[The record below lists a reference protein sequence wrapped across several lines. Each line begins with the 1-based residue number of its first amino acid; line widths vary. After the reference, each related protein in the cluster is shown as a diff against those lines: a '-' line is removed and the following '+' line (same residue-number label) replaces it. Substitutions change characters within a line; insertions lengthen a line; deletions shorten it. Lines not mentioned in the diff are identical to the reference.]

1 MGDPLTIA
9 EDLDEQGRLT
19 EVYGR
24 LRLKLLDLSKKN
36 RMLNYNLGS
45 RSKRHLQI
53 VDEVMD
59 EIYKKLA
66 GEDAA
71 LRIEPLD
78 EPEDVPPEEKTEE
91 FIGALEH
98 AKVSHLEYLT
108 KLEALESAGRDDELA
123 LAKLERELRDHIR
136 SEFGL
141 PPRPKK
147 AEINR
152 ADLARQAG
160 IDPNFELSPV
170 KTKASHSDGALQT
183 LRFPDELD
191 RIMGKIVADAKLAE
205 QEMGISTLFLSFG
218 FLEWY
223 ESDVSDK
230 KAFAP
235 LLLLPVTVDVKKQY
249 GKNTY
254 SLSASEGSAESNL
267 SLQKLLETN
276 VAFNRKLP
284 AFESGDEEGV
294 GSIEAYF
301 DGVREAITGLGR
313 WQIHRWM
320 VLGHFAFGRF
330 AVYADLS
337 PDNWTVDPVDHPLV
351 GSILRGSDG
360 TKGTGDGALLPGD
373 PADYAI
379 DDPQIEAIAPFLIQD
394 ADASQHSA
402 LIDAMKGHNLVIHG
416 PPGTGKSQ
424 TIANIIANGLAANK
438 TILFVAEKQ
447 AALEVVKRRLAKA
460 GIGEFCLELHSDKAS
475 PKAVLE
481 SIEERLKVRPIAVPA
496 APGRS
501 QHENRVEIARYLDAL
516 HAVQASGRTPFDL
529 IWQALRGSTL
539 NAGAVESLSGA
550 ALPPELLNSA
560 ANLSQV
566 EADLGRFAGA
576 SEAFLRSF
584 GHPAES
590 LWSKAGFSNVQSA
603 QIDDLLTCLV
613 KIDGSARTLSSCITD
628 NSDFGIGSLADLKA
642 AVKAGE
648 ALQDG
653 PVPELVGAVSQ
664 LDPDELIAALNSQR
678 KLDEASRAL
687 AACPPIGPQNTDVFR
702 SAVELGKMPLPEIYF
717 ENTPADL
724 LRIANE
730 TVENDLL
737 LKNAITEFV
746 PVLELFRL
754 DGKCPATSL
763 DAIAKAVIAS
773 TKISQEHRSALYMNQ
788 AIDVTAFGPLRERWM
803 SLVAKEREWRQYLT
817 AYGREAWPAPAS
829 LRSASVLLKK
839 GNVGRAFAAI
849 SGAAKPVNEL
859 VTRLGL
865 TDSDKAAEDLAA
877 LAGHVDAIDTF
888 EADEGAEQV
897 LGTSWL
903 GLDTK
908 FDLIDFGIKVRQY
921 LTDQVGQDLMLRLL
935 QIPQES
941 VRRLHSFE
949 TSATNL
955 RKIISARTARLDD
968 RSVDLTMTRLDNQ
981 IALMRR
987 VVAVDGV
994 GALARIEV
1002 PIRELVEISK
1012 FELDRSKILAV
1023 LDASPL
1029 KVAAEHFASLPGG
1042 EVKAFVA
1049 LDWLRAVK
1057 AVGMP
1062 ENLLRRLISPTAADE
1077 FARLKSIASRA
1088 AGPLALYDGQVEL
1101 LISQFGAVAYA
1112 RSEPGIVSE
1121 AVSALLERK
1130 DELRELL
1137 ALYRERRILDSL
1149 GLSEFLECAD
1159 RERIEPLH
1167 LPQLLEA
1174 VLARRGAEYAKTAAS
1189 ALQDNTGSSLEVR
1202 RKQFAEKDRSKIKDD
1217 RLRIKANLL
1226 TKKPLPGSDF
1236 GKKKTWT
1243 EMALLEH
1250 EIAKQKR
1257 FVPVRALLAQAGKSI
1272 QALKPCFM
1280 MSPLSLAKFMKAG
1293 SLSFDI
1299 LVIDEASQMRPQ
1311 DALGAMLRS
1320 KQIVVVGDQKQLPPT
1335 DFFAR
1340 SGDAGTGDDDD
1351 FEDLDDESIL
1361 ESCQK
1366 TFGQRRPLRW
1376 HYRSRCESLIRFSN
1390 EQFYRREL
1398 ITFPASKPAS
1408 FSIDLVR
1415 VQGTFQA
1422 RCNPTEASR
1431 VAEEAITFMRHHAA
1445 LNEDEIPSL
1454 GIVAL
1459 NIQQMELIQQ
1469 ELNRLIDN
1477 DVLVDQYREKVL
1489 NKGEE
1494 LFIKNLENVQG
1505 DERDFIFISMTY
1517 GPEVGTSVLKQ
1528 RFGPI
1533 NRKQGHRRLNVLFSR
1548 ARTRVG
1554 LFCSFGSADVVP
1566 TPESSEGVHVL
1577 RKYLEYAETRGR
1589 VSVLSGPG
1597 TDADSD
1603 FEIEVAERLRARGY
1617 VIDYQVGVSGYKIDL
1632 GVRHP
1637 DHPERYL
1644 AGVECDGA
1652 TYHSSK
1658 SARDRDRLRE
1668 EVLNDKGWDILRIWS
1683 TDWFDNPSLQTTRL
1697 LEKLEL
1703 LRRKP
1708 AVERSEYTIVTE
1720 ATLPVEDLEPAAP
1733 ESGLADDGA
1742 PETDAAPAPEAGG
1755 EEQPAQPDSVTG
1767 PQEKSSLT
1775 EAECFEALR
1784 QFRDQ
1789 VVGSEMAD
1797 WEPHRSILRDAMIE
1811 TFVRQRF
1818 VEPDDWFDKVPGYLR
1833 QGTNPIEKTRYIDRI
1848 CDIVARLTDGQDV
1861 ATRADARGSPG
1872 LFDGIPDAGQGSLP
1886 SIPGGQPATPPA
1898 PNGDEYAA
1906 TNFSLLGLRLD
1917 PARFYDREYEAVLNS
1932 MVALTLKHEAPIYE
1946 DVLVAR
1952 IARAHGFQRSG
1963 DRIQRAVSRVVGRR
1977 YRKTQD
1983 DGRTVIW
1990 GENSLETVLVPYRK
2004 GQSEVR
2010 SHTDT
2015 PVAELAS
2022 LALPYIRVRLADDDI
2037 LYRMADHFQLGRLRE
2052 PTRVRFQSAI
2062 NLARQTLTNGSART

>member
-1 MGDPLTIA
+1 VTIA
-9 EDLDEQGRLT
+9 DDLGEHDRLT
-19 EVYGR
+19 GVYGR

-66 GEDAA
+66 GDDVT

-91 FIGALEH
+91 FVGALEH
-98 AKVSHLEYLT
+98 AKVSNLEYLT
-108 KLEALESAGRDDELA
+108 KMEALESAGRDDELT
-123 LAKLERELRDHIR
+123 LAKLERELRDHLR

-160 IDPNFELSPV
+160 IDPNFELGPV
-170 KTKASHSDGALQT
+170 KTKPSHGDTALQT
-183 LRFPDELD
+183 LKFPDELD

-235 LLLLPVTVDVKKQY
+235 LLLLPVTVDLKKQY

-276 VAFNRKLP
+276 TAFRRKLP
-284 AFESGDEEGV
+284 TFENGDDEGV

-301 DGVREAITGLGR
+301 DGVREAITGLRR

-351 GSILRGSDG
+351 GSILRGTDA
-360 TKGTGDGALLPGD
+360 TEGTGDGALLPGD
-373 PADYAI
+373 PTDYPI
-379 DDPQIEAIAPFLIQD
+379 DQPEIEALAPFLIQD

-424 TIANIIANGLAANK
+424 TIANIIANGLAADK

-447 AALEVVKRRLAKA
+447 AALEVVKRRLGKA

-481 SIEERLKVRPIAVPA
+481 SIEERIKVLPIAVPA
-496 APGRS
+496 VTGRS
-501 QHENRVEIARYLDAL
+501 MQENKVEIARYLDAL
-516 HAVQASGRTPFDL
+516 HAVQASGRTPFNL

-539 NAGAVESLSGA
+539 NPGAIEALSGVN
-550 ALPPELLNSA
+550 LPADLLNSA
-560 ANLSQV
+560 DDLSQV

-576 SEAFLRSF
+576 SETFLRSF
-584 GHPAES
+584 GHPS
-590 LWSKAGFSNVQSA
+590 DSPWSKAGFGKVQSTR
-603 QIDDLLTCLV
+603 IEDLLACLV
-613 KIDGSARTLSSCITD
+613 KIEGSARTLASCIFD
-628 NSDFGIGSLADLKA
+628 HGDFDISSIADLRA
-642 AVKAGE
+642 AVRAGE
-648 ALQDG
+648 ALNDG
-653 PVPELVGAVSQ
+653 PVPEMVGAVSNLEPDRLAEA
-664 LDPDELIAALNSQR
+664 LDAQR
-678 KLDEASRAL
+678 KLGEVVGALEAYPS
-687 AACPPIGPQNTDVFR
+687 IGAQGADVLR
-702 SAVELGKMPLPEIYF
+702 VAVELGRMPLQEIYF
-717 ENTPADL
+717 ENTPAVL
-724 LRIANE
+724 IGIANE
-730 TVENDLL
+730 TVEKDLRL
-737 LKNAITEFV
+737 RNAIAEFS
-746 PVLELFRL
+746 PVLTLFKL

-763 DAIAKAVIAS
+763 DAVAKAVIAS
-773 TKISQEHRSALYMNQ
+773 TKISQEHRPALYLNQ
-788 AIDVTAFGPLRERWM
+788 KVDVAAFTTLRERWV
-803 SLVAKEREWRQYLT
+803 SLIAKEREWRQYLV
-817 AYGREAWPAPAS
+817 AYGREAWPAPAA
-829 LRSASVLLKK
+829 LRSASELLKR
-839 GNVGRAFAAI
+839 GNLGRAMAAI
-849 SGAAKPVNEL
+849 SGSAKPAREL
-859 VTRLGL
+859 VARLGL
-865 TDSDKAAEDLAA
+865 ADSEKPADDLAS
-877 LAGHVDAIDTF
+877 LARHVDAIDAF
-888 EADEGAEQV
+888 DGDEDAERL

-903 GLDTK
+903 GLETK
-908 FDLIDFGIKVRQY
+908 FDLIDFGIRVRRY
-921 LTDQVGQDLMLRLL
+921 LTEQVGRDLMLRLL
-935 QIPQES
+935 EIPQES
-941 VRRLHSFE
+941 VGRLHSFE
-949 TSATNL
+949 APATNL
-955 RKIISARTARLDD
+955 RKIISTRAARLDD
-968 RSVDLTMTRLDNQ
+968 RPVDLTMDMLDNE

-987 VVAVDGV
+987 VAAVDEV
-994 GALARIEV
+994 GALAGFEV
-1002 PIRELVEISK
+1002 PVRELVEIAK
-1012 FELDRSKILAV
+1012 LELDRRRLRSV
-1023 LDASPL
+1023 LDTSPL
-1029 KVAAEHFASLPGG
+1029 KVAVEYFSGFQNGIA
-1042 EVKAFVA
+1042 KAFDA
-1049 LDWLRAVK
+1049 IAWLRAVS
-1057 AVGMP
+1057 AVAMP
-1062 ENLLRRLISPTAADE
+1062 AALLQRLKSPAAADE
-1077 FARLKSIASRA
+1077 FARLKALTSKA
-1088 AGPLALYDGQVEL
+1088 AGPLGVYDGQVEML
-1101 LISQFGAVAYA
+1101 GSKLGPVSYA
-1112 RSEPGIVSE
+1112 RSEPGVVSE
-1121 AVSALLERK
+1121 EVAALLERK
-1130 DELRELL
+1130 DELRELVG
-1137 ALYRERRILDSL
+1137 LYRERRTLETL
-1149 GLSEFLECAD
+1149 GLGEFLECAD
-1159 RERIEPLH
+1159 RERIEPLQ

-1174 VLARRGAEYAKTAAS
+1174 VLARRGAELARRSAD
-1189 ALQDNTGSSLEVR
+1189 ALQVNTGSSLEAR

-1217 RLRIKANLL
+1217 RLRIKAKLL
-1226 TKKPLPGSDF
+1226 TRRPLPGSNF

-1243 EMALLEH
+1243 EMALLGN

-1257 FVPVRALLAQAGKSI
+1257 FVPVRTLLAQAGKSI

-1299 LVIDEASQMRPQ
+1299 LVIDEASQMRPE

-1340 SGDAGTGDDDD
+1340 SGDGGSGDDDD

-1398 ITFPASKPAS
+1398 ITFPASKPSS

-1422 RCNPTEASR
+1422 RCNPTEAGR
-1431 VAEEAITFMRHHAA
+1431 VAEEAITFMRHHAV
-1445 LNEDEIPSL
+1445 LDEDEIPSL

-1469 ELNRLIDN
+1469 ELNRLTVD
-1477 DVLVDQYREKVL
+1477 DVLVDQYREKVSS
-1489 NKGEE
+1489 KGEE
-1494 LFIKNLENVQG
+1494 LFVKNLENVQG

-1548 ARTRVG
+1548 ARTRIG
-1554 LFCSFGSADVVP
+1554 LFCSFGSIDVVP
-1566 TPESSEGVHVL
+1566 TPDSSEGVHVL

-1589 VSVLSGPG
+1589 VSVSALGA
-1597 TDADSD
+1597 DADSD
-1603 FEIEVAERLRARGY
+1603 FEIEVADRLRARGY
-1617 VIDYQVGVSGYKIDL
+1617 IVDYQVGVSGYKIDL

-1644 AGVECDGA
+1644 VGVECDGA

-1668 EVLNDKGWDILRIWS
+1668 EVLNDKGWDIVRIWS

-1697 LEKLEL
+1697 IEKLEL
-1703 LRRKP
+1703 LRLKP
-1708 AVERSEYTIVTE
+1708 TLEQSEYAIVME
-1720 ATLPVEDLEPAAP
+1720 ATPAGATAETQSAGGTGDVE
-1733 ESGLADDGA
+1733 
-1742 PETDAAPAPEAGG
+1742 APAPEMPVPEIRG
-1755 EEQPAQPDSVTG
+1755 EEPPAQPMPDMELL
-1767 PQEKSSLT
+1767 EKSSLT
-1775 EAECFEALR
+1775 EADCFDALR

-1789 VVGSEMAD
+1789 VVGSEMVD

-1833 QGTNPIEKTRYIDRI
+1833 QGTNPVEKTRYLDRI
-1848 CDIVARLTDGQDV
+1848 CDIVGKMGDGAGV
-1861 ATRADARGSPG
+1861 TTRVDRRTSVG
-1872 LFDGIPDAGQGSLP
+1872 LDEGIPDKEPPNAGGY
-1886 SIPGGQPATPPA
+1886 PATPSVVEA
-1898 PNGDEYAA
+1898 NGDEYAA
-1906 TNFSLLGLRLD
+1906 TNFSLLGLKLD
-1917 PARFYDREYEAVLNS
+1917 PARFYDREYEGVLNS

-1963 DRIQRAVSRVVGRR
+1963 DRIQKAVSRIVGRK

-1983 DGRTVIW
+1983 DGRTVVW
-1990 GENSLETVLVPYRK
+1990 AENSTETALVSYRK
-2004 GQSEVR
+2004 CQSEVR

-2037 LYRMADHFQLGRLRE
+2037 LYRMANHFQLGRLRE

-2062 NLARQTLTNGSART
+2062 NLARQTLINGTART

>member
-1 MGDPLTIA
+1 MGNPVTIVD
-9 EDLDEQGRLT
+9 DLGEQGRLT
-19 EVYGR
+19 EVYRR

-66 GEDAA
+66 GDDAT

-91 FIGALEH
+91 FVGALEH
-98 AKVSHLEYLT
+98 AKVSNLEYLT
-108 KLEALESAGRDDELA
+108 KLEVLESAGRDDELA
-123 LAKLERELRDHIR
+123 LAKLDRELRDHIR

-160 IDPNFELSPV
+160 IEPNFELGPI
-170 KTKASHSDGALQT
+170 KTKPSHSDAALQT
-183 LRFPDELD
+183 LKFPDELD

-235 LLLLPVTVDVKKQY
+235 LLLLPVTVDLKKQY

-254 SLSASEGSAESNL
+254 SLSATEGSAETNL

-276 VAFNRKLP
+276 VAFHRKLP
-284 AFESGDEEGV
+284 AFENGDEEGV

-351 GSILRGSDG
+351 GAILRGTDASE
-360 TKGTGDGALLPGD
+360 GTGDGALLPGD
-373 PADYAI
+373 PTDYPI
-379 DDPQIEAIAPFLIQD
+379 DQPEIEALAPFLIQD

-424 TIANIIANGLAANK
+424 TIANIIANGLAADK

-447 AALEVVKRRLAKA
+447 AALEVVKRRLGKA

-481 SIEERLKVRPIAVPA
+481 SIEERIKVLPIAVPA
-496 APGRS
+496 ALGRS
-501 QHENRVEIARYLDAL
+501 MQENKVEIARYLDAL
-516 HAVQASGRTPFDL
+516 HAVQASGRTPFNL

-539 NAGAVESLSGA
+539 NPGAIEALSGVN
-550 ALPPELLNSA
+550 LPADLLNSA
-560 ANLSQV
+560 DDLSQV

-576 SEAFLRSF
+576 SETFLRSF
-584 GHPAES
+584 GHPSDS
-590 LWSKAGFSNVQSA
+590 LWSKAGFGKVQSA
-603 QIDDLLTCLV
+603 RIEDLLACLV
-613 KIDGSARTLSSCITD
+613 KIEGSGRTLSSCIAD
-628 NSDFGIGSLADLKA
+628 NGDLEISSIADLRA
-642 AVKAGE
+642 TIRAGE
-648 ALQDG
+648 ALRDG
-653 PVPELVGAVSQ
+653 PVPEMVGAVSN
-664 LDPDELIAALNSQR
+664 LDPDRLAEVLDAQR
-678 KLDEASRAL
+678 KLEEVVGALTAYPSIGAQSADVLRA
-687 AACPPIGPQNTDVFR
+687 
-702 SAVELGKMPLPEIYF
+702 AVELGRMPLQEIYF
-717 ENTPADL
+717 ENTPAAL
-724 LRIANE
+724 TGIANE
-730 TVENDLL
+730 TVEKDLRL
-737 LKNAITEFV
+737 RNAIAEFSS
-746 PVLELFRL
+746 VLALFKL

-763 DAIAKAVIAS
+763 DAVAKAVIAS
-773 TKISQEHRSALYMNQ
+773 TKISQEHRPALYLNQ
-788 AIDVTAFGPLRERWM
+788 KVDVAAFTPLRERWV
-803 SLVAKEREWRQYLT
+803 SLIAKEREWRQYLV
-817 AYGREAWPAPAS
+817 AYGREAWPAPAA
-829 LRSASVLLKK
+829 LRSASELLKK
-839 GNVGRAFAAI
+839 GNLGRAMAAI
-849 SGAAKPVNEL
+849 SGSAKPAREL
-859 VTRLGL
+859 VARLGL
-865 TDSDKAAEDLAA
+865 ADSEKPADDLAS
-877 LAGHVDAIDTF
+877 LAGHVDAIDAF
-888 EADEGAEQV
+888 DGDEDAERL
-897 LGTSWL
+897 LGTTWL
-903 GLDTK
+903 GMETK
-908 FDLIDFGIKVRQY
+908 FDLIDFGIRVRRY
-921 LTDQVGQDLMLRLL
+921 LTEQVGRDLMLRLL

-941 VRRLHSFE
+941 VGRLHSFE
-949 TSATNL
+949 APAANL
-955 RKIISARTARLDD
+955 RKIISTRAARLDD
-968 RSVDLTMTRLDNQ
+968 RPVDLTMDMLDSE

-987 VVAVDGV
+987 VAAVDQV
-994 GALARIEV
+994 GALAGFEV
-1002 PIRELVEISK
+1002 PVRELVEIAK
-1012 FELDRSKILAV
+1012 LELDRRRLRSV

-1029 KVAAEHFASLPGG
+1029 KVAVEHFTGFQNGIA
-1042 EVKAFVA
+1042 KAFDA
-1049 LDWLRAVK
+1049 IEWLRSVSAV
-1057 AVGMP
+1057 AMP
-1062 ENLLRRLISPTAADE
+1062 AALLQRLKSPAAAEE
-1077 FARLKSIASRA
+1077 FARLKALTSKA
-1088 AGPLALYDGQVEL
+1088 AGPLSVYDGQVEIL
-1101 LISQFGAVAYA
+1101 GTKLGPVAYA
-1112 RSEPGIVSE
+1112 GLEPGVVSE
-1121 AVSALLERK
+1121 EVAALLERK
-1130 DELRELL
+1130 EELRELVG
-1137 ALYRERRILDSL
+1137 LYRERRTLENL
-1149 GLSEFLECAD
+1149 GLGEFLECAD
-1159 RERIEPLH
+1159 RERIEPLQ

-1174 VLARRGAEYAKTAAS
+1174 VLARRGAELAKRSAD
-1189 ALQDNTGSSLEVR
+1189 ALQVNTGSSLEAR

-1217 RLRIKANLL
+1217 RLRIKAKLL
-1226 TKKPLPGSDF
+1226 TKRPLPGSNF

-1243 EMALLEH
+1243 EMALLGN
-1250 EIAKQKR
+1250 EIGKQKR
-1257 FVPVRALLAQAGKSI
+1257 FVPVRTLLAQAGKSI

-1299 LVIDEASQMRPQ
+1299 LVIDEASQMRPE

-1335 DFFAR
+1335 DFFTR
-1340 SGDAGTGDDDD
+1340 SGDGGAGDDDD

-1398 ITFPASKPAS
+1398 ITFPASKPSS

-1422 RCNPTEASR
+1422 RCNPNEASR
-1431 VAEEAITFMRHHAA
+1431 VAEEAITFMRHHAT
-1445 LNEDEIPSL
+1445 LDEDEIPSL

-1469 ELNRLIDN
+1469 ELNRLTVD
-1477 DVLVDQYREKVL
+1477 DVLVDQYREKVSS
-1489 NKGEE
+1489 KGEE
-1494 LFIKNLENVQG
+1494 LFVKNLENVQG

-1548 ARTRVG
+1548 ARTRIG
-1554 LFCSFGSADVVP
+1554 LFCSFGSIDVVP
-1566 TPESSEGVHVL
+1566 TPDSSEGVHVL
-1577 RKYLEYAETRGR
+1577 RTYLEYAETRGR
-1589 VSVLSGPG
+1589 VSVSPGSG

-1617 VIDYQVGVSGYKIDL
+1617 AIDYQVGVSGYKIDL

-1652 TYHSSK
+1652 TYHRSK

-1668 EVLNDKGWDILRIWS
+1668 EVLNDKGWDIVRIWS

-1697 LEKLEL
+1697 IEKLEL
-1703 LRRKP
+1703 LRLKP
-1708 AVERSEYTIVTE
+1708 AVDRSEYTIVTE
-1720 ATLPVEDLEPAAP
+1720 APQPAGEPAVIDEPAP
-1733 ESGLADDGA
+1733 DA
-1742 PETDAAPAPEAGG
+1742 PPAPEAGG
-1755 EEQPAQPDSVTG
+1755 EEPPSNPVADTG
-1767 PQEKSSLT
+1767 LQEDAPLT
-1775 EAECFEALR
+1775 ETECFEALR

-1789 VVGSEMAD
+1789 VIANEMAD

-1833 QGTNPIEKTRYIDRI
+1833 QGTNPIEKARYLDRI
-1848 CDIVARLTDGQDV
+1848 CDIVGRLTGGDGV
-1861 ATRADARGSPG
+1861 TARADRRGSVG
-1872 LFDGIPDAGQGSLP
+1872 FNGNIPDAGHGELP
-1886 SIPGGQPATPPA
+1886 PNVSEQPATPA
-1898 PNGDEYAA
+1898 AVATNGDEYAA

-1917 PARFYDREYEAVLNS
+1917 PARFYDREYETVLNS

-1963 DRIQRAVSRVVGRR
+1963 DRIQRAVSKIVGRK

-1983 DGRTVIW
+1983 DGRTVVW
-1990 GENSLETVLVPYRK
+1990 AENSTASAMVSYRK
-2004 GQSEVR
+2004 CQSEVR

-2037 LYRMADHFQLGRLRE
+2037 LYRMANHFQLGRLRE
-2052 PTRVRFQSAI
+2052 PTRIRFQSAI
-2062 NLARQTLTNGSART
+2062 NLARQTLINGTART

>member
-1 MGDPLTIA
+1 MGNPVAIA
-9 EDLDEQGRLT
+9 DDLDEQNRLT

-59 EIYKKLA
+59 EVYKKLA
-66 GEDAA
+66 GDDVA

-91 FIGALEH
+91 FVGALEH
-98 AKVSHLEYLT
+98 AKVSNLEYLT

-123 LAKLERELRDHIR
+123 LAKVERELRDHIR

-147 AEINR
+147 TEINR

-170 KTKASHSDGALQT
+170 KTKSSHSDAALQT
-183 LRFPDELD
+183 LKFPDELD

-223 ESDVSDK
+223 ESDASDK
-230 KAFAP
+230 RAFAP

-254 SLSASEGSAESNL
+254 SLAASESSAESNL

-276 VAFNRKLP
+276 VAFHRKLP
-284 AFESGDEEGV
+284 AFENGDDEKV
-294 GSIEAYF
+294 GSIEGYF

-337 PDNWTVDPVDHPLV
+337 PENWSVDPVEHSLV
-351 GSILRGSDG
+351 GSILRGTDATG
-360 TKGTGDGALLPGD
+360 DTGDGALMPGD
-373 PADYAI
+373 PTDYAI
-379 DDPQIEAIAPFLIQD
+379 DDPQVEALAPFLIHD

-447 AALEVVKRRLAKA
+447 AALEVVKRRLGKA

-481 SIEERLKVRPIAVPA
+481 SIEERLKVQSIAAPPE
-496 APGRS
+496 PGRS
-501 QHENRVEIARYLDAL
+501 LHENRVAIAKYLDAL
-516 HAVQASGRTPFDL
+516 HAVQPSGRTPFDL

-539 NAGAVESLSGA
+539 HPGAVEALSGIT
-550 ALPPELLNSA
+550 LPAELLNSA
-560 ANLSQV
+560 ADLSQV
-566 EADLGRFAGA
+566 DADLGRFAGA
-576 SEAFLRSF
+576 SETFLRSF
-584 GHPAES
+584 GHPADS
-590 LWSKAGFSNVQSA
+590 LWIKAGLGNAQSA
-603 QIDDLLTCLV
+603 DIDELLDCLV
-613 KIDGSARTLSSCITD
+613 KLEGSARTLSSYVVD
-628 NSDFGIGSLADLKA
+628 SADFEIGSIADLRA
-642 AVKAGE
+642 TVRAGE
-648 ALQDG
+648 ALDDG
-653 PVPELVGAVSQ
+653 PVPEMVGAVSQ
-664 LDPDELIAALNSQR
+664 LDPDQLTEALNAQTKLREIEAAL
-678 KLDEASRAL
+678 RAYPSIGEQSPEVL
-687 AACPPIGPQNTDVFR
+687 RAAI
-702 SAVELGKMPLPEIYF
+702 ELGRTPLQEIYF
-717 ENTPADL
+717 ENAPGTLTA
-724 LRIANE
+724 IATE
-730 TVENDLL
+730 TVEKDLL
-737 LKNAITEFV
+737 LRNAIAEFS
-746 PVLELFRL
+746 PVLGLFKFDGNYPASLL
-754 DGKCPATSL
+754 DGV
-763 DAIAKAVIAS
+763 AKAVIAS
-773 TKISQEHRSALYMNQ
+773 TKIPPEHRSALYLNQ
-788 AIDVTAFGPLRERWM
+788 KIDVAAFGSLRERWIA
-803 SLVAKEREWRQYLT
+803 LIAKEREWRKYLRV
-817 AYGREAWPAPAS
+817 YGQEAWPGPGA
-829 LRSASVLLKK
+829 LRSASGVLKK
-839 GNVGRAFAAI
+839 GNLGRVMAAI
-849 SGAAKPVNEL
+849 SGSAKPAHEL
-859 VTRLGL
+859 VDRLGL
-865 TDSDKAAEDLAA
+865 TGSEKPADEMAA
-877 LAGHVDAIDTF
+877 LASHVDAIDAF
-888 EADEGAEQV
+888 EAEEGAERL
-897 LGTSWL
+897 LGTGWL

-908 FDLIDFGIKVRQY
+908 FDLIDFGIRYRKY
-921 LTDQVGQDLMLRLL
+921 LVEQIGRDLTQRLL
-935 QIPQES
+935 DIPQDAL
-941 VRRLHSFE
+941 RRLHGFE
-949 TSATNL
+949 APASNL
-955 RKIISARTARLDD
+955 RKIISTRAARLDD
-968 RSVDLTMTRLDNQ
+968 RSVDLTMDMLDNE

-987 VVAVDGV
+987 VLAVDEA
-994 GALARIEV
+994 GALTGFEIPV
-1002 PIRELVEISK
+1002 RELVEIAK
-1012 FELDRSKILAV
+1012 LELDRAKHRAAMAV
-1023 LDASPL
+1023 SPL
-1029 KVAAEHFASLPGG
+1029 KVAAEHFASVQDGIA
-1042 EVKAFVA
+1042 KAFAA
-1049 LDWLRAVK
+1049 LEWFRTVK
-1057 AVGMP
+1057 SAGTP
-1062 ENLLRRLISPTAADE
+1062 ANLLLRLGSAAAADQ
-1077 FARLKSIASRA
+1077 FARLKSITRRA
-1088 AGPLALYDGQVEL
+1088 TGPLGTYDGQIEL
-1101 LISQFGAVAYA
+1101 LTSRFGATVYAGWEPAAVAEEVA
-1112 RSEPGIVSE
+1112 
-1121 AVSALLERK
+1121 ALLERRE
-1130 DELRELL
+1130 ELRELL
-1137 ALYRERRILDSL
+1137 SLYRERRTLESL
-1149 GLSEFLECAD
+1149 GLGEFLHRAD
-1159 RERIEPLH
+1159 RERIEPLQ
-1167 LPQLLEA
+1167 LPGLLEA
-1174 VLARRGAEYAKTAAS
+1174 LLARRGAELAKKSAQ
-1189 ALQDNTGSSLEVR
+1189 ALQDNTGSSLEIR
-1202 RKQFAEKDRSKIKDD
+1202 RRQFAEKDRSKIKDD
-1217 RLRIKANLL
+1217 RLRIKAKLL
-1226 TKKPLPGSDF
+1226 TKRPLPGVNF

-1243 EMALLEH
+1243 EMALLGN

-1257 FVPVRALLAQAGKSI
+1257 FVPVRTLLAQAGRSI

-1299 LVIDEASQMRPQ
+1299 LVIDEASQMRPE

-1340 SGDAGTGDDDD
+1340 SGDGGAGDDED

-1408 FSIDLVR
+1408 FSIDLVQ

-1445 LNEDEIPSL
+1445 LDEDEIPTL
-1454 GIVAL
+1454 GIVAI
-1459 NIQQMELIQQ
+1459 NIQQRELIQE
-1469 ELNRLIDN
+1469 ELNRLIVD
-1477 DVLVDQYREKVL
+1477 DVLVDQYREKVAS
-1489 NKGEE
+1489 KGEE
-1494 LFIKNLENVQG
+1494 LFVKNLENVQG

-1548 ARTRVG
+1548 ARSRIG
-1554 LFCSFGSADVVP
+1554 LFCSFGSTDVTPTAD
-1566 TPESSEGVHVL
+1566 SSEGVHVL

-1589 VSVLSGPG
+1589 VSILPGPG
-1597 TDADSD
+1597 GDADSD
-1603 FEIEVAERLRARGY
+1603 FEIEVADRLRARGF
-1617 VIDYQVGVSGYKIDL
+1617 VVDYQVGVSGYKIDL

-1652 TYHSSK
+1652 TYHRGK

-1697 LEKLEL
+1697 IEKLEL
-1703 LRRKP
+1703 LRSRP
-1708 AVERSEYTIVTE
+1708 AIDRSEYTIVTE
-1720 ATLPVEDLEPAAP
+1720 ASNPPIEAAP
-1733 ESGLADDGA
+1733 DEPQ
-1742 PETDAAPAPEAGG
+1742 PETPPAQGEGG
-1755 EEQPAQPDSVTG
+1755 EEPPSQPTTDVEPEVDAL
-1767 PQEKSSLT
+1767 LT

-1784 QFRDQ
+1784 QFRDRRIAI
-1789 VVGSEMAD
+1789 EMAD

-1818 VEPDDWFDKVPGYLR
+1818 VEPEEWFDKVPGYLR
-1833 QGTNPIEKTRYIDRI
+1833 QGTNPAEKSRYLDSI
-1848 CDIVARLTDGQDV
+1848 CDIVGRLSDVGNVAPRTARQSSSVSNGG
-1861 ATRADARGSPG
+1861 TRNAGPNELPAQHGREPNLSNAAEIGS
-1872 LFDGIPDAGQGSLP
+1872 
-1886 SIPGGQPATPPA
+1886 
-1898 PNGDEYAA
+1898 NEYAP

-1917 PARFYDREYEAVLNS
+1917 PARFYDREYESVLNS
-1932 MVALTLKHEAPIYE
+1932 MVSLALKHEAPIYE

-1990 GENSLETVLVPYRK
+1990 AENSPNTALVAYRK
-2004 GQSEVR
+2004 SQPEVR

-2037 LYRMADHFQLGRLRE
+2037 LYRMANHFDLGRLRE

-2062 NLARQTLTNGSART
+2062 DLARQSLANGVTRT

>member
-1 MGDPLTIA
+1 VTIA
-9 EDLDEQGRLT
+9 DDLDEQGRLT
-19 EVYGR
+19 EVYVR

-66 GEDAA
+66 GDDAT

-98 AKVSHLEYLT
+98 AKVLHLEYLT

-152 ADLARQAG
+152 ADLARHAG

-183 LRFPDELD
+183 LKFPDELD

-223 ESDVSDK
+223 ESDASDK

-276 VAFNRKLP
+276 AAFHRKLP
-284 AFESGDEEGV
+284 AFENGDEEKV
-294 GSIEAYF
+294 GSIEGYF
-301 DGVREAITGLGR
+301 DGVREAIKGLGR

-351 GSILRGSDG
+351 GSILRGSDR
-360 TKGTGDGALLPGD
+360 TKDTGDGALLPGD

-379 DDPQIEAIAPFLIQD
+379 DDPQIEALAPFLIQD

-539 NAGAVESLSGA
+539 NHGAVESLSGVR
-550 ALPPELLNSA
+550 LPPELLNSA

-566 EADLGRFAGA
+566 EADLDRFAGA
-576 SEAFLRSF
+576 SETFLRSF

-590 LWSKAGFSNVQSA
+590 LWSKSGLSNVQSA
-603 QIDDLLTCLV
+603 QIDDLLACLV
-613 KIDGSARTLSSCITD
+613 KIDGSARTLSSCIAAH
-628 NSDFGIGSLADLKA
+628 SDFEIGSIADLRT

-648 ALQDG
+648 SLADR
-653 PVPELVGAVSQ
+653 PVPELVGAVSH
-664 LDPDELIAALNSQR
+664 LDPDELTGALNSQR
-678 KLDEASRAL
+678 KLDDVVRAL
-687 AACPPIGPQNTDVFR
+687 AACPSIGPQSTEVFR

-717 ENTPADL
+717 ENNPADL

-737 LKNAITEFV
+737 LKNAITEFL

-754 DGKCPATSL
+754 DGTCPATSL
-763 DAIAKAVIAS
+763 DAVAKAVIAS
-773 TKISQEHRSALYMNQ
+773 AKISQEHRSALYMNQ
-788 AIDVTAFGPLRERWM
+788 SVNVATFGPLRERWM
-803 SLVAKEREWRQYLT
+803 SLLAKEREWREYLS
-817 AYGREAWPAPAS
+817 AYGREQWPAPAS
-829 LRSASVLLKK
+829 LRSASALLKK

-865 TDSDKAAEDLAA
+865 TDSDKPAEDLAA
-877 LAGHVDAIDTF
+877 LAGHVDAIDAF
-888 EADEGAEQV
+888 EADDGAERV

-903 GLDTK
+903 GLDTR
-908 FDLIDFGIKVRQY
+908 FDLIDFGIKVRRY
-921 LTDQVGQDLMLRLL
+921 LRDQVGPDLMLRLL

-949 TSATNL
+949 ASATNL
-955 RKIISARTARLDD
+955 RKIISVRTARLDD

-981 IALMRR
+981 LALMRR
-987 VVAVDGV
+987 VVAVEGV
-994 GALARIEV
+994 GALAGFEI

-1012 FELDRSKILAV
+1012 LELDRGRIRAV

-1029 KVAAEHFASLPGG
+1029 KVAAEHFASIPDGQA
-1042 EVKAFVA
+1042 KAVA
-1049 LDWLRAVK
+1049 ALEWLRAVK

-1062 ENLLRRLISPTAADE
+1062 ENLLRRLSSPTAADE
-1077 FARLKSIASRA
+1077 FARLKSLANQAS
-1088 AGPLALYDGQVEL
+1088 GPLALYESQVEL
-1101 LISQFGAVAYA
+1101 LSSQFGAAAYA
-1112 RSEPGIVSE
+1112 RSEPAIVSE
-1121 AVSALLERK
+1121 AVAALLERK
-1130 DELRELL
+1130 EELRELL
-1137 ALYRERRILDSL
+1137 ALYRERRILESL
-1149 GLSEFLECAD
+1149 GLSEFLDCAD
-1159 RERIEPLH
+1159 RERIEPMH
-1167 LPQLLEA
+1167 LPQLLVA
-1174 VLARRGAEYAKTAAS
+1174 LLARRGAEFAKKAAS

-1226 TKKPLPGSDF
+1226 TKKPFPGSDF

-1243 EMALLEH
+1243 EMALLDH

-1257 FVPVRALLAQAGKSI
+1257 FVPVRTLLAQAGKSI

-1299 LVIDEASQMRPQ
+1299 LVIDEASQMRPE

-1415 VQGTFQA
+1415 IQGTFQA

-1445 LNEDEIPSL
+1445 ITEDEIPSL

-1469 ELNRLIDN
+1469 ELNRLMDN
-1477 DVLVDQYREKVL
+1477 DVLVEQYCEKVL

-1494 LFIKNLENVQG
+1494 LFVKNLENVQG

-1554 LFCSFGSADVVP
+1554 LFCSFGSIDVVP

-1589 VSVLSGPG
+1589 VSILPG
-1597 TDADSD
+1597 AGADADSD
-1603 FEIEVAERLRARGY
+1603 FEIEVADRLRARGY

-1652 TYHSSK
+1652 TYHRSK

-1668 EVLNDKGWDILRIWS
+1668 EVLNDKGWDIVRVWS
-1683 TDWFDNPSLQTTRL
+1683 TDWFDNPALQTTRL
-1697 LEKLEL
+1697 LEKLEV

-1708 AVERSEYTIVTE
+1708 AVERSQYTIVTE
-1720 ATLPVEDLEPAAP
+1720 ATQPVGEAEAAEPMGGSADVDEPAT
-1733 ESGLADDGA
+1733 DDA
-1742 PETDAAPAPEAGG
+1742 TAPEAGG
-1755 EEQPAQPDSVTG
+1755 EEKPAQPETDAG
-1767 PQEKSSLT
+1767 LLEKSSLT
-1775 EAECFEALR
+1775 ESECFEALR
-1784 QFRDQ
+1784 QFRDR
-1789 VVGSEMAD
+1789 VVGNEMTD

-1811 TFVRQRF
+1811 TFVRQMF

-1848 CDIVARLTDGQDV
+1848 CDIVARLNDRENV
-1861 ATRADARGSPG
+1861 ATRADHRVSPD
-1872 LFDGIPDAGQGSLP
+1872 LFDGLPEARQGSLSP
-1886 SIPGGQPATPPA
+1886 SPGGQSSTPHGGSS
-1898 PNGDEYAA
+1898 NRDEYDA

-1963 DRIQRAVSRVVGRR
+1963 DRIQRAVSRIVGRK

-1990 GENSLETVLVPYRK
+1990 GENSPETVLVPYRK

-2022 LALPYIRVRLADDDI
+2022 LALPYIRVRLSDDDI
-2037 LYRMADHFQLGRLRE
+2037 LYKMASHFQLGRLRE

-2062 NLARQTLTNGSART
+2062 NLARQSLTNGVARI

>member
-1 MGDPLTIA
+1 MGNPVTISD
-9 EDLDEQGRLT
+9 DLGEQGRLT

-36 RMLNYNLGS
+36 RMLNYHLGS

-66 GEDAA
+66 GDDTT

-78 EPEDVPPEEKTEE
+78 EPEDIPPEEKTEE
-91 FIGALEH
+91 FVGALEH

-108 KLEALESAGRDDELA
+108 KLEALESAGRDDEVE

-170 KTKASHSDGALQT
+170 KTKPSHSDAALQT
-183 LRFPDELD
+183 LKFPDELD

-223 ESDVSDK
+223 ESDASDK

-276 VAFNRKLP
+276 VAFHRKLP
-284 AFESGDEEGV
+284 AFENGDEEGV

-313 WQIHRWM
+313 WQIRRWM

-337 PDNWTVDPVDHPLV
+337 PDNWAVDPVNHPLV
-351 GSILRGSDG
+351 GSILRGTDTIG
-360 TKGTGDGALLPGD
+360 GTGDGALLPGD
-373 PADYAI
+373 PADYSI
-379 DDPQIEAIAPFLIQD
+379 DDPEIEALAPFLIQD

-424 TIANIIANGLAANK
+424 TIANIIANGLAADK
-438 TILFVAEKQ
+438 SILFVAEKQ
-447 AALEVVKRRLAKA
+447 AALEVVKRRLGKA

-481 SIEERLKVRPIAVPA
+481 SIEERLKVQSIAAPA
-496 APGRS
+496 AVGRS
-501 QHENRVEIARYLDAL
+501 LHENRIEIAKYLDAL

-529 IWQALRGSTL
+529 IWRALRGSTL
-539 NAGAVESLSGA
+539 NSSAVEALSGVR
-550 ALPPELLNSA
+550 LSGELLNSA

-566 EADLGRFAGA
+566 EADLGRFAEA
-576 SEAFLRSF
+576 SEMFLRSF
-584 GHPAES
+584 GHPADS
-590 LWSKAGFSNVQSA
+590 LWSKAGLCNVQSA
-603 QIDDLLTCLV
+603 QIGDLLECLF
-613 KIDGSARTLSSCITD
+613 KIEGSARTLSSCIAD
-628 NSDFGIGSLADLKA
+628 NSDFEIGSIADLRA
-642 AVKAGE
+642 TVRAGE
-648 ALQDG
+648 ALDDG
-653 PVPELVGAVSQ
+653 PVPEMVGVISQ
-664 LDPDELIAALNSQR
+664 LDPDQLTEALTAQR
-678 KLDEASRAL
+678 KLDEVVRAL
-687 AACPPIGPQNTDVFR
+687 AAYPSIGAQSADVLR
-702 SAVELGKMPLPEIYF
+702 AAVELGRMPLQEIYF
-717 ENTPADL
+717 QNTPAGL
-724 LRIANE
+724 IRIANE
-730 TVENDLL
+730 TVEKDLL
-737 LKNAITEFV
+737 LRHAIAEFS
-746 PVLELFRL
+746 PVLELFKL
-754 DGKCPATSL
+754 DGRCPATSL
-763 DAIAKAVIAS
+763 DAVAKAVIAS
-773 TKISQEHRSALYMNQ
+773 TKISQEHRSALYLNQ
-788 AIDVTAFGPLRERWM
+788 KIDVAVFGSLRERWV
-803 SLVAKEREWRQYLT
+803 SLIAKEREWRQYLS
-817 AYGREAWPAPAS
+817 AYGREEWPAPDT
-829 LRSASVLLKK
+829 LRSASELLKK
-839 GNVGRAFAAI
+839 GNLGRAMAAI
-849 SGAAKPVNEL
+849 SGSAKPVRDL
-859 VTRLGL
+859 VARLGL
-865 TDSDKAAEDLAA
+865 TNLEKPADDLAA
-877 LAGHVDAIDTF
+877 LANHVDAIDAF
-888 EADEGAEQV
+888 EADDGAERL
-897 LGTSWL
+897 LGTSWI
-903 GLDTK
+903 GLATK
-908 FDLIDFGIKVRQY
+908 FDLIDFGIRVRRY
-921 LTDQVGQDLMLRLL
+921 LTEQVGRDLMLRLL
-935 QIPQES
+935 QIPQEA
-941 VRRLHSFE
+941 VRHLHSFQ
-949 TSATNL
+949 TPATNL
-955 RKIISARTARLDD
+955 RRVISVQAARLDD
-968 RSVDLTMTRLDNQ
+968 RSVDLTMDMLDNE
-981 IALMRR
+981 IELMRR
-987 VVAVDGV
+987 VVAVDEV
-994 GALARIEV
+994 GALAGFEV
-1002 PIRELVEISK
+1002 PVRELVEIAK
-1012 FELDRSKILAV
+1012 LELDSGKIRAI

-1029 KVAAEHFASLPGG
+1029 KVVVEQLPGVRDG
-1042 EVKAFVA
+1042 VAKAFAA
-1049 LDWLRAVK
+1049 LEWFLAVRS
-1057 AVGMP
+1057 AGIP
-1062 ENLLRRLISPTAADE
+1062 ATLLRRLSSPAVAEE
-1077 FARLKSIASRA
+1077 FARLKSLTNKA
-1088 AGPLALYDGQVEL
+1088 AGPLGIYD
-1101 LISQFGAVAYA
+1101 SQIAMLSSEFGVAAYA
-1112 RSEPGIVSE
+1112 RWEPRVVSE
-1121 AVSALLERK
+1121 EVATLLERK
-1130 DELRELL
+1130 EELRELL
-1137 ALYRERRILDSL
+1137 GLYRERRILESL
-1149 GLSEFLECAD
+1149 GLGEFLECAD

-1167 LPQLLEA
+1167 LPELLEA
-1174 VLARRGAEYAKTAAS
+1174 VLARRGAELAKKS
-1189 ALQDNTGSSLEVR
+1189 AQPLQDNTGSSLETR
-1202 RKQFAEKDRSKIKDD
+1202 RKQFAEKDRSKIKED
-1217 RLRIKANLL
+1217 RLRIKAKLL
-1226 TKKPLPGSDF
+1226 TKRPLPGSNV
-1236 GKKKTWT
+1236 GMRKTWT
-1243 EMALLEH
+1243 EMALLGN

-1257 FVPVRALLAQAGKSI
+1257 FVPVRTLLAQAGKSI
-1272 QALKPCFM
+1272 QVLKPCFM

-1299 LVIDEASQMRPQ
+1299 LVIDEASQMRPE

-1340 SGDAGTGDDDD
+1340 SRDGGSGDDED

-1398 ITFPASKPAS
+1398 ITFPASKPSS

-1445 LNEDEIPSL
+1445 LDEDDIPSL
-1454 GIVAL
+1454 GIVAV
-1459 NIQQMELIQQ
+1459 NIQQRELIQE
-1469 ELNRLIDN
+1469 ELNRLIVD
-1477 DVLVDQYREKVL
+1477 DVLVDQYREKVSS
-1489 NKGEE
+1489 KGEE
-1494 LFIKNLENVQG
+1494 LFVKNLENVQG

-1548 ARTRVG
+1548 ARTRIG

-1566 TPESSEGVHVL
+1566 TPDSSEGVHVL

-1589 VSVLSGPG
+1589 VSALPGPG
-1597 TDADSD
+1597 ADADSD
-1603 FEIEVAERLRARGY
+1603 FEIEVADRLRARGY
-1617 VIDYQVGVSGYKIDL
+1617 IVDYQVGVSGYKIDL

-1637 DHPERYL
+1637 DQPERYL

-1652 TYHSSK
+1652 TYHRSK

-1668 EVLNDKGWDILRIWS
+1668 EVLNDKGWDIVRIWS

-1708 AVERSEYTIVTE
+1708 AIDRSEYTIATE
-1720 ATLPVEDLEPAAP
+1720 ACPPAGEFAVIDEPAP
-1733 ESGLADDGA
+1733 DE
-1742 PETDAAPAPEAGG
+1742 PPALEMGD
-1755 EEQPAQPDSVTG
+1755 EELPAQPTADAG
-1767 PQEKSSLT
+1767 LQGNASLT
-1775 EAECFEALR
+1775 DTECFEALR

-1789 VVGSEMAD
+1789 VIANEMAD
-1797 WEPHRSILRDAMIE
+1797 WEPHRSVLRDAMIE

-1818 VEPDDWFDKVPGYLR
+1818 VELDEWFEKVPGYLR
-1833 QGTNPIEKTRYIDRI
+1833 QGTNPIEKTRYLDRI
-1848 CDIVARLTDGQDV
+1848 CDIVGRLNDGENV
-1861 ATRADARGSPG
+1861 TTRADRRGSIG
-1872 LFDGIPDAGQGSLP
+1872 EAGHGELASKV
-1886 SIPGGQPATPPA
+1886 SGKPATPPGVA
-1898 PNGDEYAA
+1898 TNGDEYVA

-1917 PARFYDREYEAVLNS
+1917 PARFYDREYETVLNS
-1932 MVALTLKHEAPIYE
+1932 MVAFTLKYEAPIYE
-1946 DVLVAR
+1946 DLLVAR

-1963 DRIQRAVSRVVGRR
+1963 DRIQKAVSKVVGRK

-1983 DGRTVIW
+1983 DGRTVVW
-1990 GENSLETVLVPYRK
+1990 GANSPETVLVSYRK
-2004 GQSEVR
+2004 SQSEVR

-2037 LYRMADHFQLGRLRE
+2037 LYRMANHFQLGRLRE
-2052 PTRVRFQSAI
+2052 PTRVRFQCAI
-2062 NLARQTLTNGSART
+2062 NLARQALTNGITRA

>member
-1 MGDPLTIA
+1 M
-9 EDLDEQGRLT
+9 
-19 EVYGR
+19 YGR

-66 GEDAA
+66 GDDAT

-136 SEFGL
+136 TEFGL

-223 ESDVSDK
+223 ESDASDK

-276 VAFNRKLP
+276 AAFHRKLP
-284 AFESGDEEGV
+284 AFENGDEEKV
-294 GSIEAYF
+294 GSIEGYF

-360 TKGTGDGALLPGD
+360 TKGTGDGALMPGD
-373 PADYAI
+373 PADYVI
-379 DDPQIEAIAPFLIQD
+379 DDPQIEALAPFLIQD

-402 LIDAMKGHNLVIHG
+402 LIDAMRGHNLVIHG

-424 TIANIIANGLAANK
+424 TIANIIANGMAANK

-447 AALEVVKRRLAKA
+447 AALEVVKRRLGKA

-481 SIEERLKVRPIAVPA
+481 SIEQRLKVRPIAVPA
-496 APGRS
+496 VPGRS
-501 QHENRVEIARYLDAL
+501 QHENRIEIARYLDAL

-539 NAGAVESLSGA
+539 NPGAVESLSEVE
-550 ALPPELLNSA
+550 LPPELLNSA

-566 EADLGRFAGA
+566 EADLERFAGA
-576 SEAFLRSF
+576 SETFLRSF

-590 LWSKAGFSNVQSA
+590 PWSRAGLGNVQSA
-603 QIDDLLTCLV
+603 QIDDLLVCLV
-613 KIDGSARTLSSCITD
+613 KIEGAARTLSSCIAD
-628 NSDFGIGSLADLKA
+628 NYDFEIRSIGDLRA
-642 AVKAGE
+642 TVKAGE

-653 PVPELVGAVSQ
+653 PVPDLVGAVSQ
-664 LDPDELIAALNSQR
+664 LDPNELTGALNSKR
-678 KLDEASRAL
+678 KLDEVGRAL
-687 AACPPIGPQNTDVFR
+687 AACASIGPQNSEVFR
-702 SAVELGKMPLPEIYF
+702 SALELGKMPLPEIYF
-717 ENTPADL
+717 DNTPADL
-724 LRIANE
+724 LKIANE

-737 LKNAITEFV
+737 LKNAITEFS
-746 PVLELFRL
+746 PVLGLFKL

-763 DAIAKAVIAS
+763 DAIAKAVTAS
-773 TKISQEHRSALYMNQ
+773 ARIPQEHRPAFYVNES
-788 AIDVTAFGPLRERWM
+788 IDVAAFGPLRERWM
-803 SLVAKEREWRQYLT
+803 SLVTKEREWRHYLS

-829 LRSASVLLKK
+829 LRSASALLKK
-839 GNVGRAFAAI
+839 GNVGRALAAI

-859 VTRLGL
+859 IARLGL
-865 TDSDKAAEDLAA
+865 TDSDKPAEDLTA
-877 LAGHVDAIDTF
+877 LAAHADAIDTF
-888 EADEGAEQV
+888 EADEVAQQI

-903 GLDTK
+903 GFGTK
-908 FDLIDFGIKVRQY
+908 FDHIDFGIRVRQY
-921 LTDQVGQDLMLRLL
+921 LTDSVGPDLTRRLL
-935 QIPQES
+935 QIPQEA

-949 TSATNL
+949 VPATNL

-994 GALARIEV
+994 DALAGLEI

-1012 FELDRSKILAV
+1012 LELDRARIRAA
-1023 LDASPL
+1023 LDTSPL
-1029 KVAAEHFASLPGG
+1029 KIAAEHFAGLPDG
-1042 EVKAFVA
+1042 EAKAFAA
-1049 LDWLRAVK
+1049 LDWLRAVRS
-1057 AVGMP
+1057 VGMP
-1062 ENLLRRLISPTAADE
+1062 ENMLRRLSSPTAADE
-1077 FARLKSIASRA
+1077 FARLKILANKA
-1088 AGPLALYDGQVEL
+1088 AVPLALYDSQVEL
-1101 LISQFGAVAYA
+1101 LSSQFGVDAYA
-1112 RSEPGIVSE
+1112 KSEPGIVSE
-1121 AVSALLERK
+1121 AVAALLERK
-1130 DELRELL
+1130 EELRELL
-1137 ALYRERRILDSL
+1137 ALYRERRLLESL
-1149 GLSEFLECAD
+1149 GLAEFLECAD
-1159 RERIEPLH
+1159 RERIEPLQ
-1167 LPQLLEA
+1167 LPRLLEA
-1174 VLARRGAEYAKTAAS
+1174 VLARRGAEFAKKAAS

-1217 RLRIKANLL
+1217 RLRIKASLL

-1243 EMALLEH
+1243 EMALLDH

-1257 FVPVRALLAQAGKSI
+1257 FVPVRTLLAQAGNSI

-1299 LVIDEASQMRPQ
+1299 LVIDEASQMRPE

-1340 SGDAGTGDDDD
+1340 SADAGLGEDDD

-1398 ITFPASKPAS
+1398 ITFPASKPSS

-1445 LNEDEIPSL
+1445 LDEDEIPSL

-1459 NIQQMELIQQ
+1459 NIQQMELIQA
-1469 ELNRLIDN
+1469 ELLRLVEN

-1494 LFIKNLENVQG
+1494 LFVKNLENVQG

-1589 VSVLSGPG
+1589 VSVLPGPG
-1597 TDADSD
+1597 ADADSD

-1617 VIDYQVGVSGYKIDL
+1617 VIDYQVGVSGYRIDL

-1683 TDWFDNPSLQTTRL
+1683 TDWFDNPALQTTRL
-1697 LEKLEL
+1697 LAKLEL

-1720 ATLPVEDLEPAAP
+1720 TAPPIDEAEPVEAVGGSADPVAP
-1733 ESGLADDGA
+1733 GSGTA
-1742 PETDAAPAPEAGG
+1742 TAPEAGG
-1755 EEQPAQPDSVTG
+1755 DEPLARPETVTG
-1767 PQEKSSLT
+1767 LQEKSSLT

-1789 VVGSEMAD
+1789 VIGSEMAD

-1848 CDIVARLTDGQDV
+1848 CDIVARLNDAEAV
-1861 ATRADARGSPG
+1861 ATRADPQKSPG
-1872 LFDGIPDAGQGSLP
+1872 LFDRIPDAAQGGSA
-1886 SIPGGQPATPPA
+1886 SNADGQPATPAVVA
-1898 PNGDEYAA
+1898 PNGDEYVA
-1906 TNFSLLGLRLD
+1906 TNYSLLGLRLD
-1917 PARFYDREYEAVLNS
+1917 PARFYDREYESVLNS

-1990 GENSLETVLVPYRK
+1990 SENSPETILVPYRR

-2022 LALPYIRVRLADDDI
+2022 LALPYIRVRLPDDDI
-2037 LYRMADHFQLGRLRE
+2037 LYRMANHFQLGRLRE

-2062 NLARQTLTNGSART
+2062 DLARRTLTTGSART